1 MKKAAAVLKNLL
13 FPRRCPYC
21 GQVVG
26 FAPACACAPRVE
38 ACRLCGPSALL
49 DGEGRKLAFLDGGAA
64 CYAYTGPIREGI
76 RRLKFASASGLT
88 APYGH
93 EMAAKLTAL
102 LPNERFDGV
111 VPVPSTEKERR
122 RRGYDVPL
130 LLARALS
137 EALAIPLWDDIL
149 VKEFETKRQHELP
162 LAERKGNLLGAFGLR
177 GDAALSGRRV
187 LLCDDV
193 ATSGATLDECAK
205 MLKAGGAAAVWGVV
219 FASTPRQEARKAKE
233 REHRHG
239 TE

>member
-1 MKKAAAVLKNLL
+1 MTL
-13 FPRRCPYC
+13 
-21 GQVVG
+21 
-26 FAPACACAPRVE
+26 
-38 ACRLCGPSALL
+38 
-49 DGEGRKLAFLDGGAA
+49 
-64 CYAYTGPIREGI
+64 
-76 RRLKFASASGLT
+76 
-88 APYGH
+88 
-93 EMAAKLTAL
+93 
-102 LPNERFDGV
+102 
-111 VPVPSTEKERR
+111 PSTRKERR

-205 MLKAGGAAAVWGVV
+205 TLKAGGAAAVWGVV

-233 REHRHG
+233 REQRHG
-239 TE
+239 AE